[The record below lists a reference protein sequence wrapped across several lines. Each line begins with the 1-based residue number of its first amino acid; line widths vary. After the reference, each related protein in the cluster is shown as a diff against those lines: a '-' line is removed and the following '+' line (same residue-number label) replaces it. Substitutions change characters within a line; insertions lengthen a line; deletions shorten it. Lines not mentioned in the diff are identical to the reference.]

1 MPEAMAIRIVKTK
14 KKRTNV
20 IRAINLNDG
29 TKAVKGNWWKIPT
42 PPNAEYIE
50 VRPTMKVE
58 ADDEG
63 GRVVRLDIEG
73 RHQMKTHWKL
83 VETEGS
89 KVWIHDD
96 KMIQKTMAVTDT
108 IAKDTKPMSK
118 IAKNKLSSKSTN
130 KNNPSSKNAKKTM
143 PMKKPSATMK
153 KGR

>member
-29 TKAVKGNWWKIPT
+29 TKAVKGNWWEIPT

-63 GRVVRLDIEG
+63 GQVVRLDIEG

-89 KVWIHDD
+89 KVWMKDGG
-96 KMIQKTMAVTDT
+96 KEKDT

-130 KNNPSSKNAKKTM
+130 KKNPSSKNAKKTM